1 MILLMV
7 IPPLPIS
14 HLVGDVKGGIRH
26 PTMNQFP
33 SPISIIPSP
42 LFISYTRRTRSGD
55 IRVNDLSSFFYYTV
69 LAEFDCT
76 IRRDDMYG
84 SSRMNYT
91 SRTERDCSS
100 NIAILSYKSC
110 GMCSDVSIMSSN
122 IPIVDK
128 KYSRGTRRF
137 SCHDRPYV
145 E

>member
-14 HLVGDVKGGIRH
+14 HLVGDVIGDIPH

-42 LFISYTRRTRSGD
+42 LFISYTRRIRSGD

-69 LAEFDCT
+69 LPELDCS
-76 IRRDDMYG
+76 IMRENMNS

-100 NIAILSYKSC
+100 NIAILSYKC
-110 GMCSDVSIMSSN
+110 CRMRSDVTSMSSAISGVN
-122 IPIVDK
+122 K
-128 KYSRGTRRF
+128 KCSRGIGRF
-137 SCHDRPYV
+137 SCHDCPNV